1 MSTYYRMLRQ
11 IPDYPVDQL
20 PDPPIAGL
28 PANIT
33 IIPYDPALHHEVVPQ
48 VYAAAFGEPP
58 WPADWEAIPE
68 FDPGGVFLAIS
79 TNSGAAVGFVVSFMR
94 RAFGYISVVAVVPA
108 WRRQGIASALI
119 AAAAGYL
126 LGKKPAYLRIDVEAS
141 NAAAVKAYE
150 KLGFEIESVFED

>member
-1 MSTYYRMLRQ
+1 MSTYYRKLCP
-11 IPDYPVDQL
+11 IPSASQL
-20 PDPPIAGL
+20 PHPPMIEL
-28 PANIT
+28 PPDIT
-33 IIPYDPALHHEVVPQ
+33 IVPYNPALHHEVVPQ

-68 FDPGGVFLAIS
+68 FDPGGVFLAVS
-79 TNSGAAVGFVVSFMR
+79 TQSGEVVGFVVSFMR
-94 RAFGYISVVAVVPA
+94 REFGYISVVAVPPA

-126 LGKKPAYLRIDVEAS
+126 LTKAPAYLRIDVETG